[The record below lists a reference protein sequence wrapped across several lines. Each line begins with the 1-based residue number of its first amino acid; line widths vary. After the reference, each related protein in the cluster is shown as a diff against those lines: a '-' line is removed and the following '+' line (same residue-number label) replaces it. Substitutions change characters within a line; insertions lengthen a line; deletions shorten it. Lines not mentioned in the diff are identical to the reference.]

1 MKSDTISIF
10 SPSICHEV
18 MGLDAKIFIFWMM
31 SFKPTKTK
39 LTKKNFKNQLRNVQE
54 YTVHQIYFQEYEYT
68 RQNGCPKMSPPQP
81 PWNLWI
87 GYVTEQNGLCRYKN
101 GHRFWNRKVILG
113 YPNGP
118 IWSHDPVRAENF
130 LCQILTVAEVR
141 DKQEIDFTCHYL
153 RQQYWKHFSFY
164 KWRPAPTDKSTRQEE
179 RQSCNCMQSTIQ
191 MNWKVDSSS
200 ETPPSPKNVA
210 LWAYWFRLC
219 KALKRGPS
227 WTSDKSCEIN
237 FSCSIMQS
245 MWLFL
250 MRNRKLIKQKL

>member
-1 MKSDTISIF
+1 MPGKRLIKSS
-10 SPSICHEV
+10 
-18 MGLDAKIFIFWMM
+18 
-31 SFKPTKTK
+31 
-39 LTKKNFKNQLRNVQE
+39 
-54 YTVHQIYFQEYEYT
+54 HQIYFQEYEYT

-210 LWAYWFRLC
+210 LWAYWFRLWETGLGNPQHVNKMAREGSQSRMC
-219 KALKRGPS
+219 R
-227 WTSDKSCEIN
+227 SCQRR
-237 FSCSIMQS
+237 CCQ
-245 MWLFL
+245 MWKKISAKFC
-250 MRNRKLIKQKL
+250 